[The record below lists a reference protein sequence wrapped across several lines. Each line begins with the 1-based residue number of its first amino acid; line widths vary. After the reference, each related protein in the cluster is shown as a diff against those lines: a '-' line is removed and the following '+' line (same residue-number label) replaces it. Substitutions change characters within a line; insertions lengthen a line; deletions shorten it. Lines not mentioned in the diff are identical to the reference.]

1 MAIIRLL
8 VGGADFTLTIADSLS
23 DVGALEPLNF
33 IHLVIAAFIE
43 YFIFT
48 ETPDA

>member
-8 VGGADFTLTIADSLS
+8 DGGPDYTLTIAYSLS

-33 IHLVIAAFIE
+33 IHLVIAAFIG
-43 YFIFT
+43 YFVFT